1 MAFIKQL
8 EFIALYLDIFTS
20 VKSHDLNYKLFQHS
34 IRKLCGLE
42 TKDIIFQQEFI
53 GKESNY
59 FWKRKRTFI
68 PRDLTVNIQAS
79 CKLYKFDFCN
89 CILSLSNLCYFI
101 KV

>member
-1 MAFIKQL
+1 MGFIKQL

-68 PRDLTVNIQAS
+68 PRDLTVNIQARYT
-79 CKLYKFDFCN
+79 LYNIDFL
-89 CILSLSNLCYFI
+89 IVYYH
-101 KV
+101 